1 MFLRKNKQIKKVATI
16 VLIGT
21 MGLSSLSFASEGM
34 NKNANAPMMASAIE
48 DRIKFETEIDT
59 LIMQKTTMAS
69 TLTDLEAKHH
79 IAKEAGDLTSL
90 TAIEESMKQLKADM
104 LLNDAAVHT
113 SMKSLKKAV
122 HKGFSSDQLMNN
134 MKLKK
139 ELATMDPSMKILS
152 MESITASGHNFKF
165 MAPPVMKDE
174 HILVPIKTMAEAFG
188 ATVEW
193 NSLDKTVTLTK
204 DSKIIVFNVGSKEV
218 FVDGVKAELVI
229 PATSMKGNMYIP
241 LNFIAKEFGMDI
253 DWHADIEF
261 AKLSHTK
268 KAMLTTDPAATATP
282 GTATATPGTATD
294 ATGTT
299 DPAHVH

>member
-1 MFLRKNKQIKKVATI
+1 MFLRRNKQIKKVATI

-34 NKNANAPMMASAIE
+34 KMDANAPMMASAIE
-48 DRIKFETEIDT
+48 NRIKLETEIDT
-59 LIMQKTTMAS
+59 LIMQKTTMTT
-69 TLTDLEAKHH
+69 TLTELETKHH
-79 IAKEAGDLTSL
+79 VAKEAGDLTTL
-90 TAIEESMKQLKADM
+90 AALEETMKQLKAEM
-104 LLNDAAVHT
+104 SLNDAAVHT

-122 HKGFSSDQLMNN
+122 HKGFSSEQLMNN

-139 ELATMDPSMKILS
+139 ELAKMDPAMKILS
-152 MESITASGHNFKF
+152 MESISATGHNFKF

-188 ATVEW
+188 ATVVW
-193 NSLDKTVTLTK
+193 NSVDKSVTLTK
-204 DSKIIVFNVGSKEV
+204 DNKIIVFNVGSKEV
-218 FVDGVKAELVI
+218 LVDGVKAELVI

-268 KAMLTTDPAATATP
+268 KAMLTTDPAATTTP
-282 GTATATPGTATD
+282 GAS
-294 ATGTT
+294 TGTT

>member
-1 MFLRKNKQIKKVATI
+1 
-16 VLIGT
+16 

-34 NKNANAPMMASAIE
+34 KMDANAPMMASAIE
-48 DRIKFETEIDT
+48 NRIKLETEIDT
-59 LIMQKTTMAS
+59 LIMQKTTMTT
-69 TLTDLEAKHH
+69 TLTELETKHH
-79 IAKEAGDLTSL
+79 VAKEAGDLTTL
-90 TAIEESMKQLKADM
+90 AALEETMKQLKAEM
-104 LLNDAAVHT
+104 SLNDAAVHT

-122 HKGFSSDQLMNN
+122 HKGFSSEQLMNN

-139 ELATMDPSMKILS
+139 ELAKMDPAMKILS
-152 MESITASGHNFKF
+152 MESISATGHNFKF

-188 ATVEW
+188 ATVVW
-193 NSLDKTVTLTK
+193 NSVDKSVTLTK
-204 DSKIIVFNVGSKEV
+204 DNKIIVFNVGSKEV
-218 FVDGVKAELVI
+218 LVDGVKAELVI

-268 KAMLTTDPAATATP
+268 KAMLTTDPAATTTP
-282 GTATATPGTATD
+282 GAS
-294 ATGTT
+294 TGTT

>member
-1 MFLRKNKQIKKVATI
+1 MFLRRNKQIKKVATI

-34 NKNANAPMMASAIE
+34 KMDANAPMMASAIE
-48 DRIKFETEIDT
+48 NRIKLETEIDT
-59 LIMQKTTMAS
+59 LIMQKNTMTT
-69 TLTDLEAKHH
+69 TLTELEAKHH
-79 IAKEAGDLTSL
+79 VAKEAGDLTTL
-90 TAIEESMKQLKADM
+90 AALEETMKQLKAEM
-104 LLNDAAVHT
+104 SLNDAAVHT

-122 HKGFSSDQLMNN
+122 HKGFSSEQLMNN

-139 ELATMDPSMKILS
+139 ELAKMDPTMKILS
-152 MESITASGHNFKF
+152 MESISAAGHDFKF

-188 ATVEW
+188 ATVVW
-193 NSLDKTVTLTK
+193 NSVDKTVTLTK

-218 FVDGVKAELVI
+218 TVDGVKAELVM
-229 PATSMKGNMYIP
+229 PTTSMKGNMYIP

-268 KAMLTTDPAATATP
+268 KAMLTNDQAATVAP
-282 GTATATPGTATD
+282 VTAPD

-299 DPAHVH
+299 APAHVH